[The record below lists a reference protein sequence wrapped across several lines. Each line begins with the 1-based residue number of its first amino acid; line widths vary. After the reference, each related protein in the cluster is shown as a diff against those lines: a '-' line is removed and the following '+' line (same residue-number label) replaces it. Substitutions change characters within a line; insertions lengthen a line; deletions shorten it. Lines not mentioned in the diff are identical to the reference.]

1 VRVDHGQ
8 GRVFLGEVLKKCNLG
23 DVLEHIGVIARMEA
37 VSV

>member
-1 VRVDHGQ
+1 VRINHGQ
-8 GRVFLGEVLKKCNLG
+8 WRVFLGEVLKKRNLG